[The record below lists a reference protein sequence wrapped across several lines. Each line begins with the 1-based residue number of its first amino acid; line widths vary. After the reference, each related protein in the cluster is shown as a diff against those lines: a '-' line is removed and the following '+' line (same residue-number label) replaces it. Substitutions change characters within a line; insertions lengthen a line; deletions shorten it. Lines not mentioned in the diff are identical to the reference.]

1 MASNDTQVK
10 SLTPEQRRA
19 LDALLGGADNA
30 GAASA
35 AGCSERTLS
44 RWKTEPLFRQALQ
57 DAQDAALDATTG
69 ALVSASM
76 ASVALLR
83 RVVENDSAQL
93 SHRLRA
99 AGTLLDATLRWH
111 ELRCLAQ
118 RLAALEGAVNAK
130 P

>member
-1 MASNDTQVK
+1 MAGYDTQGK
-10 SLTPEQRRA
+10 SLSAEQRRA
-19 LDALLGGADNA
+19 LDALLGGADTLE
-30 GAASA
+30 AARA
-35 AGCSERTLS
+35 AGCSERTLM
-44 RWKTEPLFRQALQ
+44 RWKAEPTFRQALQ

-83 RVVENDSAQL
+83 RVVENDNAQL

-111 ELRCLAQ
+111 ELRSVAQ
-118 RLAALEGAVNAK
+118 RVAALEGATHGK
-130 P
+130 S